1 MSLGWVVAIGALAA
15 CGGGKLVGEDPAE
28 AGGSAGA
35 SGKGGGTAG
44 GTGGA
49 SGKGA
54 GGGNAGGTKGGSG
67 GAGGSTSGSSGTGAA
82 GSGGTGLPPA
92 TNCTTQNLG
101 SPTLRLL
108 TRGEFDN
115 TINDIFPAIA
125 GKWADT
131 LPANSV
137 SSYGFDNDAGTVVG
151 NQQAGA
157 LLDTALSIGAAVTGS
172 DLPNLLPCAATTKD
186 RACAQTF
193 VEKFGLR
200 LFRRP
205 VTDTEEARYL
215 TLFDTAL
222 AAADFPTALK
232 WVTAGLIQS
241 PNAVYRSE
249 IGAVAGSGRTLNPY
263 EVATELAY
271 TFGGSTPDEALLK
284 KAADAVQAGG
294 DFPDPAAT
302 AATLLNS
309 ADGQAVM
316 QHFFA
321 GYLAYTGVTSVV
333 KANLQG
339 APSQFAAVSSDMV
352 KETQSFI
359 SNVLLNGGGTFQD
372 LLTSNKTYPTAA
384 LAAFYGSEPT
394 NSASFPMPGGDGS
407 VTRPAGQGLGILAQ
421 GSFLASH
428 ANTDA
433 SSPTQRGLFV
443 YYRLLCQGKLEPPKN
458 VPPISSAPQANTTR
472 ERYELQHAQPGTSC
486 AGCHAFFDPIGFGF
500 EAFDAAGRF
509 RTQQGGEAIDPA
521 AAVPDADGNP
531 GVAFNNQE
539 ELVQALA
546 AQPETA
552 QCFAAYLG
560 TYAFGTAEACI
571 GLDSEAT
578 TSLKDGT
585 TSIVDAFAALAAQPH
600 FTQRNPQ

>member
-1 MSLGWVVAIGALAA
+1 MNSAWLLAFASLVA
-15 CGGGKLVGEDPAE
+15 CGGGGPIGADPGE
-28 AGGSAGA
+28 AGGSSAA
-35 SGKGGGTAG
+35 SGKGGGTPG
-44 GTGGA
+44 GSGGA
-49 SGKGA
+49 SGKGS

-67 GAGGSTSGSSGTGAA
+67 GSSSGAGGDSGSGAG

-108 TRGEFDN
+108 TRGEFDS

-125 GKWADT
+125 GKWSDT

-137 SSYGFDNDAGTVVG
+137 STYGFDNDSGTVVG
-151 NQQAGA
+151 NQQASA

-172 DLPNLLPCAATTKD
+172 DLQNLLPCAASSKD

-205 VTDTEEARYL
+205 VTDTEKARYL

-222 AAADFPTALK
+222 ATADFPTALK
-232 WVTAGLIQS
+232 WVTAGLVQS

-249 IGAVAGSGRTLNPY
+249 IGTVAGNARKLNPY

-271 TFGGSTPDEALLK
+271 TFSGSTPDEALLK
-284 KAADAVQAGG
+284 KAADAAEAGG
-294 DFPDPAAT
+294 DFPDAAAT
-302 AATLLNS
+302 AATLLKS

-339 APSQFAAVSSDMV
+339 APSQFSAVSSDMV

-359 SNVLLNGGGTFQD
+359 SNVLLNGGGTFAD

-384 LAAFYGSEPT
+384 LAAFYGSDPS
-394 NSASFPMPGGDGS
+394 NNGSFPMPGGDGS
-407 VTRPAGQGLGILAQ
+407 ITRPAGKGLGILAQ

-443 YYRLLCQGKLEPPKN
+443 YYRLLCQPKLEPPKN
-458 VPPISSAPQANTTR
+458 VPPLSSAPTANTTR
-472 ERYELQHAQPGTSC
+472 ERYELAHAQPGSSC

-509 RTQQGGEAIDPA
+509 RTQQGGEDIDA
-521 AAVPDADGNP
+521 AAWVPDADGNK

-571 GLDSEAT
+571 GLDSTASA
-578 TSLKDGT
+578 SLNDGS

-600 FTQRNPQ
+600 FTQRKPQ